1 MNRTETLAHD
11 LLEAGNEHFQITA
24 HPKRVLFWTTDSNGG
39 CEVVS
44 SNWTEYTGQALEA
57 AHGVGWLDVIDPE
70 DRPRVVDAMRWA
82 IGSQSGFYLHYRI
95 CRPDGTTRRILH
107 DASARA
113 LPSGKFNGLVG
124 TLTDDSDSAAGD
136 DSLENSAQ
144 RIYEFLDGVGLAA
157 VALAPDGRLVHVNRV
172 MAALLGKTARELID
186 RDWIADFVCSE
197 DRSRLNSLLK
207 GEQPPVPALEFEY
220 QVVTTQGRRL
230 FRWRLTLI
238 RDASGAPLS
247 FTMMGSDITQWRQLG
262 NRLRLTAQMFDH
274 STEAMVITDHNNL
287 IVSVNPAF
295 TRLTG
300 YAAAE
305 AIGKNPRILQS
316 GRHDAAFYQAMWES
330 IVSQG
335 FWRGDIW
342 DRRKDGSYYPKFLA
356 ITALRDDRG
365 EITHFSAI
373 FYDVSERKLLE
384 EKLESLAHY
393 DPLTGL
399 ANRMLLQDRLEY
411 AIATAERHA
420 QCFAL
425 LFIDLDDFK
434 PLNDTYGHAFGDA
447 VLKRVG
453 QRLGAA
459 VRGVD
464 TAARLGG
471 DEFVVILTDIGQ
483 RDNAEVVAQKILQ
496 ELSAPLPID
505 GESVV
510 VTASIGISLY
520 PNDETAAAALL
531 RNADAAMYE
540 AKKNQR
546 QRIAFY
552 GGLR

>member
-1 MNRTETLAHD
+1 MNRSETLAHD
-11 LLEAGNEHFQITA
+11 LLEAGNEHFQIAA

-44 SNWTEYTGQALEA
+44 GNWTEYTGQALEA

-70 DRPRVVDAMRWA
+70 DRPRVVDALRWA
-82 IGSQSGFYLHYRI
+82 IGSHSGFYLHYRI
-95 CRPDGTTRRILH
+95 CRPNGTTRRILH
-107 DASARA
+107 DASVRA

-124 TLTDDSDSAAGD
+124 TLTDDSDNAAGD
-136 DSLENSAQ
+136 DSLKNSAS
-144 RIYEFLDGVGLAA
+144 RVYEFLDGVGLAA
-157 VALAPDGRLVHVNRV
+157 VALATDGRLVHVNRA
-172 MAALLGKTARELID
+172 MATLLGKTVSELID
-186 RDWIADFVCSE
+186 RDWVTDYVCSE
-197 DRSRLNSLLK
+197 DRSRLCRLLQ
-207 GEQPPVPALEFEY
+207 GEHQPVPPLEFEY
-220 QVVTTQGRRL
+220 QIVTSRGRRL
-230 FRWRLTLI
+230 FRWHLTLI
-238 RDASGAPLS
+238 RDAAGAPLS
-247 FTMMGSDITQWRQLG
+247 YTMMGTDITQWRQIG
-262 NRLRLTAQMFDH
+262 NRQRLTAQMFDN
-274 STEAMVITDHNNL
+274 STEAMVISDHNNL
-287 IVSVNPAF
+287 ILSVNQAF

-300 YAAAE
+300 YSPTE

-316 GRHDAAFYQAMWES
+316 GKHDDAFYQAMWES
-330 IVSQG
+330 ILNHG
-335 FWRGDIW
+335 YWRGDIW

-356 ITALRDDRG
+356 ITALRDDNG
-365 EITHFSAI
+365 QITNFSAI
-373 FYDVSERKLLE
+373 FYDVSERKQLE

-411 AIATAERHA
+411 AIATSERNG

-434 PLNDTYGHAFGDA
+434 PLNDTHGHAFGDE
-447 VLKRVG
+447 VLKLIG

-459 VRGVD
+459 IRGVD

-471 DEFVVILTDIGQ
+471 DEFVVILADVRN
-483 RDNAEVVAQKILQ
+483 RDNAETVAQKILQ
-496 ELSAPLPID
+496 DLSAPLPID

-520 PNDETAAAALL
+520 PNDETAAPALL
-531 RNADAAMYE
+531 RNADEAMYE
-540 AKKNQR
+540 AKKNEG

>member
-11 LLEAGNEHFQITA
+11 LLEAGNEHFQIAA

-44 SNWTEYTGQALEA
+44 GNWTEYTGQALEA
-57 AHGVGWLDVIDPE
+57 AHGVGWLAVIDPE
-70 DRPRVVDAMRWA
+70 DRPRIIDAVRWA
-82 IGSQSGFYLHYRI
+82 IGSQRGFYLHYRI

-107 DASARA
+107 DASVRA

-136 DSLENSAQ
+136 DTLQNSAR

-157 VALAPDGRLVHVNRV
+157 IALAPDGRLVHVNHA
-172 MAALLGKTARELID
+172 MATLLGKTARELIATDWVENYVGADD
-186 RDWIADFVCSE
+186 RAK
-197 DRSRLNSLLK
+197 LTSLLQ
-207 GEQPPVPALEFEY
+207 GEHLPLLPLEFEY
-220 QVVTTQGRRL
+220 QVITSNGRRL
-230 FRWRLTLI
+230 FRWHLTLI
-238 RDASGAPLS
+238 RDAAGVPLS
-247 FTMMGSDITQWRQLG
+247 YTMMGTDITQWRQIG
-262 NRLRLTAQMFDH
+262 NRLRLTAQMFDN
-274 STEAMVITDHNNL
+274 STEAMVISDHNNL
-287 IVSVNPAF
+287 IVSVNQAF

-300 YAAAE
+300 YSAAE

-316 GRHDAAFYQAMWES
+316 GKHDDAFYQAMWES
-330 IVSQG
+330 ILNKG
-335 FWRGDIW
+335 YWRGDIW

-356 ITALRDDRG
+356 ITALRGDNG
-365 EITHFSAI
+365 QITNFSAI
-373 FYDVSERKLLE
+373 FYDVSERKQLE

-411 AIATAERHA
+411 AIATSERNG

-434 PLNDTYGHAFGDA
+434 PLNDTYGHAFGDE
-447 VLKRVG
+447 VLKLIG
-453 QRLGAA
+453 QRLDAA
-459 VRGVD
+459 IRGVD

-471 DEFVVILTDIGQ
+471 DEFVVILTDVRN
-483 RDNAEVVAQKILQ
+483 RDNAETVAQKILQ
-496 ELSAPLPID
+496 DLSAPLSI
-505 GESVV
+505 GGQSVEV
-510 VTASIGISLY
+510 MASIGISLY
-520 PNDETAAAALL
+520 PNDETAAPALL
-531 RNADAAMYE
+531 RNADEAMYE
-540 AKKNQR
+540 AKKNER